1 MEGEGDTV
9 SDHIKRLEDE
19 ILLHIS
25 GSFQNEDP
33 GNYTFS
39 KKEVLDY
46 LQKCFSNSRGTSVCS
61 LTSREL
67 EVLRATQHLGTAR
80 KVAEKLG
87 ISHETVKVHIKNAY
101 KKLRV
106 GSKKEALDIYTQYN
120 ES

>member
-1 MEGEGDTV
+1 MEGEGDTM
-9 SDHIKRLEDE
+9 SERIKRLEDE
-19 ILLHIS
+19 ILHHIL
-25 GSFQNEDP
+25 GSFRVCL
-33 GNYTFS
+33 YTFS

-46 LQKCFSNSRGTSVCS
+46 LQKCFSISRGTSICS

-67 EVLRATQHLGTAR
+67 EVLRATQQLGTAR
-80 KVAEKLG
+80 KVAERLG

>member
-1 MEGEGDTV
+1 MEGEGDTM
-9 SDHIKRLEDE
+9 SERIKRLEDE
-19 ILLHIS
+19 ILHRILGVI
-25 GSFQNEDP
+25 P
-33 GNYTFS
+33 FS

-46 LQKCFSNSRGTSVCS
+46 LQKCFSISRGTSICS

-67 EVLRATQHLGTAR
+67 EVLRATQQLGTAR
-80 KVAEKLG
+80 KVAERLG